1 MAKGEAVLTIDD
13 SNFDDVVLRSD
24 VPFVLDVGAT
34 WCGPCK
40 ALEPIVEKM
49 AQQGGGRFRVGVL
62 DVDDAPRAAE
72 RLRVRNVPTV
82 IVFGAGGVEHARHT
96 GVTSLE
102 KLLSLVASALPR
114 APAVA
119 V

>member
-13 SNFDDVVLRSD
+13 SNFEEVVLRSD

-40 ALEPIVEKM
+40 ALAPVVEKL
-49 AQQGGGRFRVGVL
+49 AEQGRGRFRVGVL

-82 IVFGAGGVEHARHT
+82 VVFAGGVEHARHT
-96 GVTSLE
+96 GVTSFD
-102 KLLSLVASALPR
+102 KLLSLVPSAPSR
-114 APAVA
+114 AQATV

>member
-1 MAKGEAVLTIDD
+1 MHDAEVLHIDD
-13 SNFDDVVLRSD
+13 SNFEELVLESK

-40 ALEPIVEKM
+40 ALAPVVEKL
-49 AQQGGGRFRVGVL
+49 AQQSKGRFRVGVI

-82 IVFGAGGVEHARHT
+82 IAFAPGGVEHARHT
-96 GVTSLE
+96 GTTSLE
-102 KLLSLVASALPR
+102 RLMALVPGGA
-114 APAVA
+114 
-119 V
+119 